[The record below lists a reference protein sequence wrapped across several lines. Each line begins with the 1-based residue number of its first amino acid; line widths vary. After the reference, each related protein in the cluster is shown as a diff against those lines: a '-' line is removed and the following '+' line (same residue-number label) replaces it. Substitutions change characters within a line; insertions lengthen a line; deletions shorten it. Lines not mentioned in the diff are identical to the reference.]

1 MIKNKPKV
9 VVAMSGGVDSSV
21 AAALLK
27 EQGYDVIGVFMQFWY
42 PSGVDYGENRCCSL
56 ESFNEAREVAQLL
69 DIPIHKVNFGKEFKK
84 TIVDEFINEYRV
96 GHTPNPCVACNKFIK
111 FDLLLKYAQTVFG
124 ADYLATGHY
133 VELQKNKSSLFNLL
147 RPADKD
153 KDQTYFLYNLKQ
165 SQLKHLLFPLGGYR
179 KSEIRARAKK
189 LKLKIHDK
197 ADSQEV
203 CFVGKSH
210 NDFLKQYLKPKS
222 GKIIDE
228 TGKALGEHRGL
239 VFYTLGQRTGLGLS
253 GGPWYVIETKRRTN
267 QLVVSKNS
275 DNLKL
280 LKHQVFFKSPNWV
293 AGAPKFPI
301 TCQAQIRYRTK
312 AIACVVK
319 KSGTKLVAEF
329 KQPPHAATAGQ
340 SIVFYDGEQL
350 LGGGVIG

>member
-1 MIKNKPKV
+1 
-9 VVAMSGGVDSSV
+9 MSGGVDSSV

-27 EQGYDVIGVFMQFWY
+27 QQGYEVIGVFMQFWY

-56 ESFNEAREVAQLL
+56 ESFHEAQEVARVL

-84 TIVDEFINEYRV
+84 TIVDEFINEYKI

-133 VELQKNKSSLFNLL
+133 VKITNCELQITNKINKIYGLQ
-147 RPADKD
+147 RPTAKD

-165 SQLKHLLFPLGGYR
+165 QQLKHLLFPLADYQ

-210 NDFLKQYLKPKS
+210 NDFLKQYLKPKT

-228 TGKALGEHRGL
+228 SGKVLGQHRGL

-253 GGPWYVIETKRRTN
+253 GGPWYVIEFKRRSN

-280 LKHQVFFKSPNWV
+280 LNHQIFFKSVNWL
-293 AGAPKFPI
+293 AGAPKLPLV
-301 TCQAQIRYRTK
+301 CQAQIRYRTK
-312 AIACVVK
+312 AVDCTIK
-319 KSGTKLVAEF
+319 KIGTKLVAEF
-329 KQPPHAATAGQ
+329 KAPPHAATAGQ
-340 SIVFYDGEQL
+340 SIVFYDRDCL
-350 LGGGVIG
+350 LGGGIIS